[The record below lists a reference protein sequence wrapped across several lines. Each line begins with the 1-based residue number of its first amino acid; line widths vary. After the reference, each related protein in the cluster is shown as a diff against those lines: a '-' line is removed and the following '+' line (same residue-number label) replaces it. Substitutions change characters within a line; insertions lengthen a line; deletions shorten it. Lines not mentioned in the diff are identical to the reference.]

1 MVTDRRRVPRIS
13 WQKSPWRIA
22 GFIAVIVVALLIV
35 LGRLVQVQIFE
46 GQQFR
51 AAAQA
56 NQIRLIKV
64 AAPRGM
70 IYDRNGK
77 VMVRNRPSFVV
88 GLIPSEIT
96 NINHVLHTLAGVL
109 DVPEASLEHRLLH
122 HRGVN
127 YINCGGTLSSCFEQV
142 QVYEPYGP
150 VVLANDISV
159 AKVARL
165 SELLN
170 ELPGVDLEVQPIR
183 DYPGGVTGAA
193 VFGYVGQI
201 TEAEY
206 KKRKGEGYT
215 PNDVIGKDGL
225 EWWYDKYLRGVP
237 GGQQVQV
244 DSQGQVVP
252 GVKLPS
258 KSAIPGDTLIT
269 TIDWRLEKIAQ
280 KALHDGIT
288 KWANGRQLSGAVV
301 IEDPWTGGILALA
314 SNPEFNPNYFAADN
328 WKMVSKYLLDPA
340 DPLFDNAIGAATPT
354 GSTFKMVTGTGVI
367 SEGLVRPNEIVYDSG
382 AWDCGGYIARDIV
395 SGGLGN
401 TTFVPALAA
410 SSDGYFYQMAW
421 RLGRKRLRK
430 WALLFG
436 LAKKSGIDLPGENAG
451 NWPTPAWEL
460 KNFGVPMEPSETCM
474 NGIGQGAMQATPL
487 QIVNVAST
495 VINGGTLWRPHIV
508 SEIRTPQGTV
518 IKRFPPTPIRHVPGT
533 PEAFA
538 AVRKG
543 MAEVTD
549 PGGTAYG
556 LKIEGLPFSGKT
568 GTAETGVNGS
578 GANTT
583 WFVCWAPTNHPVM
596 AIAVFVDRSG
606 GYGANVAAPI
616 AREIMVKYFKKNPAY
631 IQ

>member
-1 MVTDRRRVPRIS
+1 MNVDRRRLPRAR
-13 WQKSPWRIA
+13 WQKSPWRLA
-22 GFIAVIVVALLIV
+22 GFIAVLVLALL
-35 LGRLVQVQIFE
+35 LLLLRLIQVQLLQGE
-46 GQQFR
+46 VFR
-51 AAAQA
+51 AQAQA
-56 NQIRLIKV
+56 NQIRLIRV

-70 IYDRNGK
+70 IYDRHGH
-77 VMVRNRPSFVV
+77 VMVRSRPAFVV
-88 GLIPSEIT
+88 GLIPSEVKDIGR
-96 NINHVLHTLAGVL
+96 VLHTLSSVL
-109 DVPEASLEHRLLH
+109 GVPEAKLQYRLLH

-127 YINCGGTLSSCFEQV
+127 YTNFEQV

-150 VVLANDISV
+150 VVLASDIPV
-159 AKVARL
+159 ATVARL
-165 SELLN
+165 SERLN
-170 ELPGVDLEVQPIR
+170 ALQGVDLEVQPIR
-183 DYPGGVTGAA
+183 DYPGGPIGAA

-206 KKRKGEGYT
+206 KSRKGKGYT

-237 GGQQVQV
+237 GGQQVEV
-244 DSQGQVVP
+244 DAQGQVVP
-252 GVKLPS
+252 SVKLPS

-280 KALHDGIT
+280 TALVNGI
-288 KWANGRQLSGAVV
+288 KSWSHGDKLAGAVV

-314 SNPEFNPNYFAADN
+314 SNPEFNPNAFAADD
-328 WKMVSKYLLDPA
+328 WKMVSKYLLDPD
-340 DPLFDNAIGAATPT
+340 DPLFDNAIGASTPT
-354 GSTFKMVTGTGVI
+354 GSTFKMVTGTAVI
-367 SEGLVRPNEIVYDSG
+367 SEGLVDPKATIYDPG
-382 AWDCGGYIARDIV
+382 YWDCGGYVARDLL
-395 SGGLGN
+395 GGLGN
-401 TTFVPALAA
+401 TSFVPALAA

-421 RLGRKRLRK
+421 RLGRKRLQK

-436 LAKKSGIDLPGENAG
+436 LAKKSGIDLPGENPG

-460 KNFGVPMEPSETCM
+460 KHFGVPMEPSETCM
-474 NGIGQGAMQATPL
+474 LGIGQGAMQATPL
-487 QIVNVAST
+487 QIVNVASA

-508 SEIRTPQGTV
+508 SEIRTPGGAI
-518 IKRFPPTPIRHVPGT
+518 IKRFPPTAIRHIPGT
-533 PEAFA
+533 PRAFKY
-538 AVRKG
+538 VRMG

-556 LKIEGLPFSGKT
+556 LKIKGLPFSGKT

-583 WFVCWAPTNHPVM
+583 WFVCWAPSNHPKM
-596 AIAVFVDRSG
+596 AIVVFVGRSG

-616 AREIMVKYFKKNPAY
+616 ARDIMVKYFRKSPAY